1 MGAIAVLGFAGGAL
15 AFGFSIT
22 SSAVWALAMTVQS
35 VAIAAILRWR
45 QVTMDRARDPLWTFV
60 IAAAVV
66 AVVAFLTAV
75 TPPMREFGVS
85 QDVWAD
91 WWGTSVLAIV
101 LVVPPFLLV
110 GRVGWPGGRLA
121 VSAWAWFAVAVLG
134 AVGIFGGWIDPYL
147 DLWVW
152 IMVGAPLLVLLAARY
167 GTLFAFVLLLV
178 LVRLGTG
185 FTQADIGPLRAL
197 SFGAQD
203 HAIRTVQAVFILL
216 AVSVQAVALW
226 VVHALGYERRLA
238 RQQALFDAVI
248 EGSPVPTVLLDA
260 SDVSRVLL
268 ANRAFRESF
277 IPDETDLSFLE
288 VFPEDEIAA
297 ARRLIDSV
305 DPVDQTVAHGEF
317 TTKDPAGGTRL
328 VMVRVA
334 AVVVQGRDDHGIVSP
349 DATRVIQL
357 EDITDIRLRESRLH
371 RAATTDPLT
380 GLANRRRLMHV
391 LGASLPR
398 VEAHSLLGIAYI
410 DLDGFKSV
418 NDRFSHATGDRLLC
432 EVAACLLDTV
442 RPIDLVARLGGDEFV
457 VVSPGLPDVAAAEE
471 LGRRIVRRLRR
482 CGSPTVGVS
491 ASVGVCVTDDPGTE
505 PEELL
510 RLADRQMY
518 RAKAGGAG
526 VRVSQVESGRN

>member
-1 MGAIAVLGFAGGAL
+1 
-15 AFGFSIT
+15 
-22 SSAVWALAMTVQS
+22 
-35 VAIAAILRWR
+35 
-45 QVTMDRARDPLWTFV
+45 
-60 IAAAVV
+60 
-66 AVVAFLTAV
+66 
-75 TPPMREFGVS
+75 
-85 QDVWAD
+85 
-91 WWGTSVLAIV
+91 
-101 LVVPPFLLV
+101 
-110 GRVGWPGGRLA
+110 
-121 VSAWAWFAVAVLG
+121 
-134 AVGIFGGWIDPYL
+134 
-147 DLWVW
+147 
-152 IMVGAPLLVLLAARY
+152 
-167 GTLFAFVLLLV
+167 
-178 LVRLGTG
+178 
-185 FTQADIGPLRAL
+185 
-197 SFGAQD
+197 
-203 HAIRTVQAVFILL
+203 
-216 AVSVQAVALW
+216 
-226 VVHALGYERRLA
+226 LA

-457 VVSPGLPDVAAAEE
+457 VVSPGLPDVAAGEE